1 MTTPSIPTAAPWR
14 ARPVVSWSSD
24 WRDWSPQSI
33 WRDGHSIILNLL
45 DPRGLIPAPV
55 PFAIGRWK
63 APDYDLSFEMEL
75 AINVHKPTIL
85 PMMLLVS
92 RTVSTLLQF
101 TCVIPMRTGEI
112 WQGGNTKNYALF
124 SWLPLWRR
132 DLPLPLRITKSC
144 QCSTDSAVLELSL
157 YFPVYVP
164 CLNTIF
170 PLERKIIIQL

>member
-14 ARPVVSWSSD
+14 ARPVVSCSSD

-112 WQGGNTKNYALF
+112 WQGGIPK
-124 SWLPLWRR
+124 
-132 DLPLPLRITKSC
+132 IM
-144 QCSTDSAVLELSL
+144 L
-157 YFPVYVP
+157 YFHDFLYGEEIYHFHWGLPRAVNVVQ
-164 CLNTIF
+164 
-170 PLERKIIIQL
+170 IQLCLSSVYISQFTSHV